1 MTIVNY
7 SLGKALT
14 RYFELSK
21 DFESFFIFA
30 FVCLIFVVLIIVNI
44 DNKKADSIFYGLN
57 IVLIG
62 IIIFTYGL
70 KILDNL
76 DSFFNF
82 NLYKNI
88 YFYITNMILSILVI
102 SWVYSCKRIEKVFKR
117 IVIIFYYL
125 TIVNLLFM
133 IYISNYLQNVM
144 IYVVGNTYPMVY
156 FGNII
161 SFILYGIILLYWI
174 IFMKKK
180 KIHRMEN
187 HF

>member
-1 MTIVNY
+1 
-7 SLGKALT
+7 
-14 RYFELSK
+14 
-21 DFESFFIFA
+21 
-30 FVCLIFVVLIIVNI
+30 
-44 DNKKADSIFYGLN
+44 
-57 IVLIG
+57 
-62 IIIFTYGL
+62 
-70 KILDNL
+70 
-76 DSFFNF
+76 
-82 NLYKNI
+82 
-88 YFYITNMILSILVI
+88 
-102 SWVYSCKRIEKVFKR
+102 
-117 IVIIFYYL
+117 
-125 TIVNLLFM
+125 M